1 MCGKSFCAKK
11 RTNSAI
17 RHHIN
22 TNIYCVIVSNVYFC
36 ELQKMNAYDFFKFIA
51 FTNGIK
57 AYKLNL

>member
-1 MCGKSFCAKK
+1 M
-11 RTNSAI
+11 

-36 ELQKMNAYDFFKFIA
+36 ELQKMNGYNFFKFIA